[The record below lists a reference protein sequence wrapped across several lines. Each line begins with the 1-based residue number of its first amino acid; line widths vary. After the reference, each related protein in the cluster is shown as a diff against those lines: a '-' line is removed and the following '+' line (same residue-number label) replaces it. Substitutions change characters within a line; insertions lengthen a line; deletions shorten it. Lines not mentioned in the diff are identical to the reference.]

1 MTKSVFHCDAC
12 KRNLVHDSDFTT
24 GYGVQDG
31 LKHCF
36 ACCGEFDKDDMAE
49 MVPGDKVYLYL
60 TMEKDDNGIGCEHV
74 TNWPGTLKFMV
85 LNSRQGKHNWGLN
98 RYDVWF
104 KDHAGGRWHGV
115 TIGDMTQ
122 ICHCRKLKH
131 RFAWD
136 WVEYY

>member
-12 KRNLVHDSDFTT
+12 SRNLVHNSDFTT
-24 GYGVQDG
+24 GYGVMDS

-36 ACCGEFDKDDMAE
+36 ACCGEFDKDTMAE
-49 MVPGDKVYLYL
+49 AQPGDKVYLYL
-60 TMEKDDNGIGCEHV
+60 TKDHV
-74 TNWPGTLKFMV
+74 TNWPGTLKFEI
-85 LNSRQGKHNWGLN
+85 LNDSVGRHNWGLN

-104 KDHAGGRWHGV
+104 KDHVGGRWHGV
-115 TIGDMTQ
+115 TIGNDTQ